1 MMKNPFEKK
10 LALYSAMAAGIVGVS
25 AQADAQVVYHDVV
38 PDSSLNLNE
47 SMNID
52 LNNDGTVDFIA
63 QHQDLIF
70 VSSSSTYSYMVSRM
84 MPQGSNMMVISTTS
98 NYAATLNANDLI
110 NDSRAFGS
118 WNILAS
124 VSSGGYDWGNWNG
137 ATDKYL
143 GVQFYIGANV
153 HYGWIR
159 LTVPAG
165 SASMLVQDWAY
176 QSIAD
181 SGILAG
187 DQGTMVGIETLS
199 DDMVSVQVRNRQI
212 MLRLHRDLTHP
223 MAEVFDLSGRRLLAE
238 EVTANNCNFDMSAFN
253 PGIYVFTFRSEEG
266 VMTKKIQIF

>member
-1 MMKNPFEKK
+1 MKKPFDTK
-10 LALYSAMAAGIVGVS
+10 LALYSAMAAGIVGVGT
-25 AQADAQVVYHDVV
+25 QADAQVVYHDVV

-63 QHQDLIF
+63 QHQDLVF
-70 VSSSSTYSYMVSRM
+70 VSSSSTYSYKISRM
-84 MPQGSNMMVISTTS
+84 MPQGSNMMVITTTS

-110 NDSRAFGS
+110 NDSRAFGTH
-118 WNILAS
+118 NILAS

-199 DDMVSVQVRNRQI
+199 DEMVSVQVRNRQI
-212 MLRLHRDLTHP
+212 ILQLHSDLSKP
-223 MAEVFDLSGRRLLAE
+223 QAEVYDLSGRRMLSE
-238 EVTANNCNFDMSAFN
+238 EVTATNCSFDMSAFT
-253 PGIYVFTFRSEEG
+253 PGIYVFSLKSEEG
-266 VMTKKIQIF
+266 VMTKKIRLF